1 MHADSSSFEAALRES
16 TERACAAFDGKRFG
30 AALEAKLDALD
41 AAAGDAAPPAWDL
54 GAWLE
59 RASGAEVA
67 EASLTR
73 SFAAEL
79 EARLDALDAAQSAD
93 DDATQ
98 ALASRTLALLKAD
111 SAAALA
117 SRATGWEAFQAEIA
131 QQLQGSEP
139 QPSQS
144 VWMQAWEALK
154 ATLKPAL
161 TPTRLS
167 FAGAM
172 LAVMAVVF
180 GSLMFREALAPV
192 AEPRHEPRLAIR
204 SAPRLAAR
212 SVQPSALPAS
222 REMLEFS
229 DAAAALDREAS
240 EVVVKEVS
248 MEGGMVTVM
257 PGTEGM
263 TLIMVTPDAAS

>member
-1 MHADSSSFEAALRES
+1 MHAERSGFEAALRES

-41 AAAGDAAPPAWDL
+41 AAAAAAAPPAWDL

-79 EARLDALDAAQSAD
+79 ETRLDALDAAQSAD

-98 ALASRTLALLKAD
+98 ALASRTVALLKAD
-111 SAAALA
+111 SAAALEA
-117 SRATGWEAFQAEIA
+117 RATGWEAFQAEIA

-144 VWMQAWEALK
+144 AWMKAWEALK

-192 AEPRHEPRLAIR
+192 AEVPEPRLAAR
-204 SAPRLAAR
+204 SAPILATR

-222 REMLEFS
+222 REMLEIS

-248 MEGGMVTVM
+248 IEGGMVTVM